1 LQKTLRDAWGLAV
14 LILDILTTEDSM
26 APCAVAEL
34 LHGELPA
41 EFRTIPSEELP
52 DEELSGQERAIVLA
66 ALDGDTRSPCGGI
79 GWIDEAIAWVE
90 TVTGRRVSSKSDV
103 EQYNAGA
110 GFTLVRL
117 GVEGGWDYWLKATG
131 APNTH
136 ESQVTSLLSKLCR
149 GWVPEVVAER
159 QMRTVGAEADLL
171 NAGALDH
178 RTHVLRAEAEAL
190 FVYVDEAGAEMVIGA
205 QLLPFQSH
213 AWVEINGEVA
223 NDKPYITEIFEVL
236 ERC

>member
-1 LQKTLRDAWGLAV
+1 MTAAIPIDTTEYRVLLVDPESRRVCVLDREGRYRLIRVTVPQRRRPARELQKTLRDAWGLAV

-131 APNTH
+131 A
-136 ESQVTSLLSKLCR
+136 
-149 GWVPEVVAER
+149 
-159 QMRTVGAEADLL
+159 
-171 NAGALDH
+171 
-178 RTHVLRAEAEAL
+178 
-190 FVYVDEAGAEMVIGA
+190 
-205 QLLPFQSH
+205 
-213 AWVEINGEVA
+213 
-223 NDKPYITEIFEVL
+223 
-236 ERC
+236 